1 MAGEGDFFHT
11 ALVVVIAVE
20 GDPAGGVALFD
31 PGGHVQGVAGAVA
44 GLKVDRCSGELN
56 VAAFGAEL
64 NTFTTRQTGSF
75 SVRSLVSLRGM
86 AITPRILWSLAAAE
100 VITDTLRISPA
111 ESRNSDFIN
120 LSPE

>member
-44 GLKVDRCSGELN
+44 GLKVDRRPGELYI
-56 VAAFGAEL
+56 AAVGAEL
-64 NTFTTRQTGSF
+64 NAFDYPADGERQRQVVGFIARHSYHAENF
-75 SVRSLVSLRGM
+75 MVVSGRRG
-86 AITPRILWSLAAAE
+86 
-100 VITDTLRISPA
+100 DK
-111 ESRNSDFIN
+111 
-120 LSPE
+120 

>member
-56 VAAFGAEL
+56 IAAFGAEL
-64 NTFTTRQTGSF
+64 NTFDHPADGKLQRQIVGLIARHGYHAEDLM
-75 SVRSLVSLRGM
+75 VVGGRRG
-86 AITPRILWSLAAAE
+86 
-100 VITDTLRISPA
+100 D
-111 ESRNSDFIN
+111 N
-120 LSPE
+120 